1 MKDHRESEVEKLIS
15 HRSWRRYTALQEG
28 PRGRSRQVQAHA
40 FSRVREGSVSR
51 VPGLKLG

>member
-1 MKDHRESEVEKLIS
+1 MKDHRESEIEKLIS

-28 PRGRSRQVQAHA
+28 PHGRSRQVQAHA

-51 VPGLKLG
+51 VPGVKLG